1 MSDKDLREAIRKII
15 EKELKGVG
23 ELLPKDMIFNAAT
36 KIGPEIEKI
45 IERGGYVKKS
55 KFDNLENIIK
65 GLEARIAELEKN

>member
-36 KIGPEIEKI
+36 KIGQEM
-45 IERGGYVKKS
+45 KKLL
-55 KFDNLENIIK
+55 NTEVM
-65 GLEARIAELEKN
+65 